1 MIPALIAVTA
11 VSTVASVATSVGTS
25 VAQTDQANETEKNQ
39 GKNLVAG
46 GYVAVSNAA
55 GNAPPALKMG

>member
-11 VSTVASVATSVGTS
+11 VSTVATVGTSIGTS
-25 VAQTDQANETEKNQ
+25 VAQTEQAEETEKNQ

-46 GYVAVSNAA
+46 GYVSLSNAA